1 MALWGDRD
9 NLDCAGTVTLV
20 YDTGIVTGAGTSFGA
35 TDNPGVGD
43 VIRFG
48 DPIPSS
54 ATSYEGDAVIVSV
67 ANTQQCTIGSTAGL
81 SGSAISGIAYTGT
94 QLPKYTVLDHTY
106 SDNEAFNRA
115 NETFVHLA
123 FDLSQAGASAGS
135 SIVAFNLDQQ
145 AGGFLGGI
153 LKVGDA
159 FKDGGVSRGVVSIGT
174 ATVTASGAVGA
185 GTAVIPV
192 ADGINALGGA
202 VSLNS
207 GQFGSGFIENGS
219 FISVVSGNSTSI
231 TLGSTISVAISAN
244 DRLLFGDTSVMI
256 GLGSTIT
263 NSFGT
268 QTEQEFLRLGG
279 GFNKM
284 VFGVSEASAAIG
296 EDGTYDVAHAGWVGI
311 HTYRDCEGNFRVK
324 SEVLVA
330 SSGINTGNAPI
341 YPPA

>member
-81 SGSAISGIAYTGT
+81 SGSAISGIAYTAT
-94 QLPKYTVLDHTY
+94 QLPAYTIKDHSY
-106 SDNEAFNRA
+106 SDNEEFNRNA
-115 NETFVHLA
+115 ETFTHYVFA
-123 FDLSQAGASAGS
+123 NAGQNVAAGS
-135 SIVAFNLDQQ
+135 SIINFNLDGQ
-145 AGGFLGGI
+145 AGSTLTG
-153 LKVGDA
+153 LKIGDA
-159 FKDGGVSRGVVSIGT
+159 FKDGATARTVVSIGT
-174 ATVTASGAVGA
+174 ATATSSGAVGVGTNVIGIVNGIDAVPILLTSNPAFGA
-185 GTAVIPV
+185 GLR
-192 ADGINALGGA
+192 LGTTLLA
-202 VSLNS
+202 
-207 GQFGSGFIENGS
+207 
-219 FISVVSGNSTSI
+219 VVSGNSTSI
-231 TLGSTISVAISAN
+231 TLSTTTTQTIAAN
-244 DRLLFGDTSVMI
+244 ERLTFEDPSSLI

-263 NSFGT
+263 TGFSANSN
-268 QTEQEFLRLGG
+268 QEFLRLGA
-279 GFNKM
+279 GFNKL
-284 VFGVSEASAAIG
+284 VFGVSEASAQIG

-324 SEVLVA
+324 SEVLCA
-330 SSGINTGNAPI
+330 MSGIQTGNAPI